1 MSLRQAFT
9 SVLMALGVTATFAG
23 TALADNDHRDGN
35 GLQARPFVF
44 VGKAGDCGPARGS
57 NIVTSGWLGGM
68 GLPDDGTSANSPNP
82 GTARDPHFGLL
93 LNKNGPTPDC
103 SSAGATIEGFK
114 PGSTITEIG
123 FDYRIG
129 GHCGAGAP
137 RFNIVSTAGDF
148 YFVGGCA
155 NVPTTPAPQDP
166 AQWGRVRFTS
176 AQFFGT
182 PAFAFGVTKVRS
194 IEIILDEGTDTPS
207 VSDPTGVGLAVID
220 NIDINGKLI
229 TSGHGVV
236 PRDDNRARDGR
247 DDADE
252 D

>member
-1 MSLRQAFT
+1 MSLRQA
-9 SVLMALGVTATFAG
+9 SVRLLMALGVTATFAG

-82 GTARDPHFGLL
+82 STARDPHFGLL

-103 SSAGATIEGFK
+103 SSAGASIEGFRS
-114 PGSTITEIG
+114 GSTITELG

-137 RFNIVSTAGDF
+137 RFNITSMTGVT
-148 YFVGGCA
+148 YFAGCA
-155 NVPTTPAPQDP
+155 GGTQTPAPQDP
-166 AQWGRVRFTS
+166 QWGRVRFTS
-176 AQFFGT
+176 GQIFGSPPFLLGT
-182 PAFAFGVTKVRS
+182 TQVKS
-194 IEIILDEGTDTPS
+194 IEIIFDEGTDTGS
-207 VSDPTGVGLAVID
+207 ASDPSGVGLAVID
-220 NIDINGKLI
+220 NIDISGKLI

-236 PRDDNRARDGR
+236 PRDDNRAHDGR